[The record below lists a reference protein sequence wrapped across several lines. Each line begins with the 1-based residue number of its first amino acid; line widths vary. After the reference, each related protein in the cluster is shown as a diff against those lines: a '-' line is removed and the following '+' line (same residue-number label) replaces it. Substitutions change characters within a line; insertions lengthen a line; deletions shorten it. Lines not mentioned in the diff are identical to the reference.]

1 MNTLILFTSRTGASE
16 QYAQWIQ
23 KDIGDSS
30 TQNIEINSEV
40 NFSTFDR
47 VIFVLP
53 TYEGKIN
60 KKDFLE
66 DNWDKIK
73 SKHVYLVVVG
83 GVPQESSW
91 SKRSYNAINQEV
103 REGLKGYVKIIG
115 LAENPDKKMGK
126 FERFMGKLFLGMDP
140 EQIEKRKEIFKE
152 DLESVWKMLK
162 I

>member
-23 KDIGDSS
+23 KEIGDSS
-30 TQNIEINSEV
+30 TQNIKINSEV
-40 NFSTFDR
+40 DFNTFDR

-60 KKDFLE
+60 KKEFLE
-66 DNWDKIK
+66 HNWDKIK
-73 SKHVYLVVVG
+73 SKLIYLVVVG

-126 FERFMGKLFLGMDP
+126 LERFMGKLFLGMDP
-140 EQIEKRKEIFKE
+140 EQIEKRKEVFEE
-152 DLESVWKMLK
+152 DLEPVWKMLK
-162 I
+162 L